1 MFQWSEKILKN
12 VAKFLAGITTS
23 RMDLG
28 NFDGVS
34 KILVWLIGSKPPV
47 PTLLIRNFSQTTLTL
62 YISYTK
68 VNQSNSNKHPSF
80 EVTIPWACTKMSAAR
95 PLPSAMTTGTAGLL
109 VTDSN
114 TVWIVFG
121 PPSRTR
127 RTTGIPW
134 DLPENIKKSS
144 GISHVPDKTNARIW
158 HISSSLDKA

>member
-1 MFQWSEKILKN
+1 
-12 VAKFLAGITTS
+12 
-23 RMDLG
+23 MDLG

-34 KILVWLIGSKPPV
+34 KILVWLIGGSKPPV

-62 YISYTK
+62 SISYTK
-68 VNQSNSNKHPSF
+68 VNQSNSNTHPSF
-80 EVTIPWACTKMSAAR
+80 EVTIPWACAKMSAAR